1 MNIFRKFAN
10 RLDAFEDKYDKTLRK
25 IAGIIAV
32 ILFLG
37 AFIMFFTP
45 LMIAASGK
53 NPSELISCFPLF
65 AIMVVIFLVVPL
77 VAYAGKDG
85 LPNF

>member
-10 RLDAFEDKYDKTLRK
+10 RLDAFGDKYDKTLRK

-37 AFIMFFTP
+37 AIIMFFTP

-53 NPSELISCFPLF
+53 NPSEFISCFPLF
-65 AIMVVIFLVVPL
+65 SIMIILFLGVPFA
-77 VAYAGKDG
+77 AYAGNDG
-85 LPNF
+85 LPF